1 MKIKA
6 IARKNG
12 MEAKVI
18 HVGNRNYQVVIE
30 GLLVEVHPNLSK
42 AVASASRH
50 VLLGEEA
57 LWTRLLFASRHPLPP
72 EKVSEK
78 EFDIVLESNQ

>member
-12 MEAKVI
+12 LEAKVI
-18 HVGNRNYQVVIE
+18 HLGYRNYQVVIE
-30 GLLVEVHPNLSK
+30 GLLVENHPNLSE

-50 VLLGEEA
+50 VLLGEEE
-57 LWTRLLFASRHPLPP
+57 LRTRLFFARRHPLPP
-72 EKVSEK
+72 KKVGEK
-78 EFDIVLESNQ
+78 EFDIQLESN